1 VFFCRAAKR
10 TLEPVGHAPFNRTM
24 TWHHDSDLGDWRR
37 RAQRG
42 SRDILVAAM
51 LTVLAVGLLTLAWL
65 GNGAR
70 RTAEPMAAAHKS
82 IPF

>member
-10 TLEPVGHAPFNRTM
+10 TLETGTATPLNQGMATRS
-24 TWHHDSDLGDWRR
+24 DSDLGDWRR

-42 SRDILVAAM
+42 SRDIVVAVTLTI
-51 LTVLAVGLLTLAWL
+51 LTVSLLTFAWL
-65 GNGAR
+65 GNGQR
-70 RTAEPMAAAHKS
+70 RSAEPVAAATKT